1 MEYCYHVS
9 AVALNFYLDMLEKI
23 QKQIHRVA
31 GPTFADSLAL
41 QKNIVMSSVLISSK
55 GTLVEDTY
63 LS

>member
-9 AVALNFYLDMLEKI
+9 AGALNFYLDMLEKI
-23 QKQIHRVA
+23 QKQIHRAA

-41 QKNIVMSSVLISSK
+41 QKHIVMSSVLISSK